1 MGRGTG
7 QMARREAWC
16 QGSPGCQHP
25 LVGGC
30 WSTTLS
36 AGLGSAGLGRKQ
48 KGPGLPEAL
57 PVEAKLLAAPGHLPK
72 AVRELCA
79 GRLCQQSSLCKGPG
93 EAWWSPASGKTARR
107 FFFQQR
113 LFSEHLRYR
122 GLDNQ
127 QPSLSQASSTGSLF
141 QLPVEVS
148 LEIVNNPNV
157 QAASLNKPEFMRWGP
172 ITSVSH
178 NPPSDSGVQEG

>member
-1 MGRGTG
+1 
-7 QMARREAWC
+7 MAESSFWED
-16 QGSPGCQHP
+16 
-25 LVGGC
+25 
-30 WSTTLS
+30 ST
-36 AGLGSAGLGRKQ
+36 Q
-48 KGPGLPEAL
+48 
-57 PVEAKLLAAPGHLPK
+57 V
-72 AVRELCA
+72 V
-79 GRLCQQSSLCKGPG
+79 
-93 EAWWSPASGKTARR
+93 

-141 QLPVEVS
+141 WLPVEVS
-148 LEIVNNPNV
+148 LEIVNNPNI

-178 NPPSDSGVQEG
+178 NPPSDSGVQES